1 MLVCVVCGRSLFGSV
16 ADWLLAVWLFRSPF
30 ADSSLLLR
38 VAFSGLVLFQFSVLG
53 SAQVS
58 VRLVVRSVRLHF

>member
-1 MLVCVVCGRSLFGSV
+1 MLFVGARCLVRLLIGCWWFGYFV
-16 ADWLLAVWLFRSPF
+16 YHWPF

-58 VRLVVRSVRLHF
+58 VRLVVRCVRLHF